1 MEQPEK
7 NDGLKKE
14 IFSWLR
20 TIVLTIVITLL
31 FCQFVARPSRV
42 DGRSMENTFYNN
54 DMVILWEL
62 NYKPQRGDVIV
73 CNSKNPLNENLIK
86 RVIALPGDRITVR
99 NGTVTVNGEQ
109 LDEPYVKEAVWS
121 GYNVQMTVPEG
132 KIFLMGD
139 NRNNSADSRMI
150 GPVDASAII
159 GKAVFRFFP
168 FDRFGSVS

>member
-1 MEQPEK
+1 MEQQEK
-7 NDGLKKE
+7 NNGFKKE
-14 IFSWLR
+14 FFSWLR
-20 TIVLTIVITLL
+20 TIVLTVVITLL

-54 DMVILWEL
+54 DMLILWEL
-62 NYKPQRGDVIV
+62 NYTPQRGDVIV

-86 RVIALPGDRITVR
+86 RVIALPGDQITVR

-109 LDEPYVKEAVWS
+109 LNEPYVKEAVWS
-121 GYNVQMTVPEG
+121 GYNVQMTVPQG

-150 GPVDASAII
+150 GPVDRSAII